1 MFTKKAPKVSVCIP
15 VFGTEKSLASCLESV
30 ASQNFEGTEI
40 IVVDDG
46 SFVKSAKF
54 ENNKI
59 TMSAQKIVKDFKK
72 NHKNQRLNIKFIQH
86 EKNKG
91 LVEARRSAVY
101 EAEGKYIV
109 FVDSDDTLPENALKN
124 LFAAAE
130 KSGADIAHG
139 KANVC
144 LEDFEHYEML
154 EQKENLLLKLKKRFD
169 DMNKK
174 ANCVFLGE
182 LLGRQIFDGFLL
194 EANHSGFLWGK
205 IFTREICLEAF
216 DKIPQTFCI
225 FGEDF
230 LTYFFISLFAK
241 KYFGINENVYNYFVN
256 TGISSNK
263 KIDSIEEWQKV
274 CSTASVF
281 TILLSWIEENLLA
294 AENSRFTEKFSA
306 LAGDG
311 VAEDSRF
318 TEDGRSTEKITVLT
332 EEEKAAVKNMCRYY
346 AKNNLAQLQESVV
359 PHLHEEART
368 MLCEWWGEKMIN
380 SVENFV

>member
-30 ASQNFEGTEI
+30 ASQNFDGTEI

-59 TMSAQKIVKDFKK
+59 KMSAQKIVKDFKK
-72 NHKNQRLNIKFIQH
+72 NHKNQHLNIKFIQH

-101 EAEGKYIV
+101 EAEGEYIL
-109 FVDSDDTLPENALKN
+109 FVDSDDTLSENAINTL
-124 LFAAAE
+124 LE
-130 KSGADIAHG
+130 TSQKSGADIVQG

-144 LEDFEHYEML
+144 LEDFKNSADFEIN
-154 EQKENLLLKLKKRFD
+154 QKRFD

-174 ANCVFLGE
+174 SNCVFLGE
-182 LLGRQIFDGFLL
+182 LFAREIFDGFLL

-205 IFTREICLEAF
+205 LFKRELLLEVF
-216 DKIPQTFCI
+216 DKIPPTFCV
-225 FGEDF
+225 FAEDF

-241 KYFGINENVYNYFVN
+241 KYFGIEEKVYNYFVN
-256 TGISSNK
+256 TGISSSK
-263 KIDSIEEWQKV
+263 KIESLEEWQKV

-281 TILLSWIEENLLA
+281 TILFSWIEENPH
-294 AENSRFTEKFSA
+294 
-306 LAGDG
+306 
-311 VAEDSRF
+311 
-318 TEDGRSTEKITVLT
+318 LT
-332 EEEKAAVKNMCRYY
+332 QEEILSVKNMCKYY
-346 AKNNLAQLQESVV
+346 AKNNLLQLEKCVV
-359 PHLHEEART
+359 PQIQDEAKK
-368 MLCEWWGEKMIN
+368 MLCEFWGEKIIKSLEM
-380 SVENFV
+380 SL